1 MKKKTYLMNI
11 IKFLIVFLFLFKGGD
26 GLSQDN
32 FIIRRLN
39 SPFYSGVK
47 FLQWSDTGEDL
58 IAATNYEI
66 AIWGKAIQRKEIDDE
81 IKGFSFSNNN
91 FYIIK
96 EKWMNI
102 PSRLEQLVSM
112 PYNLS
117 EEKIIFQCDKISR
130 GNGEPNIDFVASSPK
145 SQLVAIVITRKIP
158 LLGLP
163 WESEIYI
170 YNSNNYAEKYRRVF
184 PSTKFNDLQ
193 FSPNGRFLACALVDK
208 KAGSYAEI
216 IDTSNPSLTWTT
228 ERYGEIKSVCFSS
241 DGNILFVSYYNN
253 IDLYSTMTHNKI
265 KRFLG
270 QEVVVPNQD
279 ILDLA
284 YCPNGPYLA
293 SANKNKSITIW
304 DVEQGIPIISLSG
317 HKKAVNSVAFR
328 PDGSLLAS
336 GSDDK
341 NVFLWDFRK
350 IIYEHRKKQQIIA
363 EKKAEEERRRLEE
376 PSNLFLTVRF
386 DDNKSYFPNS
396 VLDAAETASLM
407 INLQNSGKGS
417 AFDVSLLLSSDNPYL
432 DLKGT
437 TEIGEIAPNDSQ
449 LISIPINLRIDA
461 PDGITNIAIQ
471 TKEKRG
477 YDARPVQIQIPV
489 RHLDKPA
496 LSFASFAL
504 NDATSGMA
512 NGNGNGIVENGET
525 VEITAFLKN
534 TGVGASLNTVVNLNS
549 VSQGAEIRQG
559 KVLLGTIA
567 PTETKQAKV
576 VVAIPRT
583 YSGSDLRLAFA
594 ARDTIGA
601 SQITKEHILPMSK
614 LAPILAFDSRFLD
627 SRGVQ
632 VDEVSNGNSYIL
644 EIVPRNEGQIAAR
657 SVQANIT
664 ASSGINM
671 SNSLFSVG
679 DIAVGATA
687 APIRFNFML
696 PRNYNYGVP
705 QFNLRLSQSD
715 FADVNQKLDIPFRL
729 KSPNLIAREV
739 VTTTDGNANIQQS
752 ETVDID
758 LVVENQ
764 GDLDAEG
771 AVADLNFTHT
781 GIDFRERSKTL
792 GRIPAGGQGRARF
805 NFLVK
810 TGAAVGPLVGQL
822 QVRQV
827 DGFAGI
833 AKTLNYT
840 INAIGAQIVTVT
852 PTEQPGTAQRLTPV
866 VRANTPPVVFLSL
879 KNLGAEGKSY
889 DPYVKLEIQIKDDKP
904 MLAVEPEIRVNGK
917 LQPKDQG
924 LRGIGL
930 EERETKEDELKL
942 KMYRLVELG
951 EGLNDIEVRVYD
963 ANNEMGMEITQV
975 EYLSQR
981 TDIWAI
987 IIGVGD
993 YQNDQIDD
1001 LKFAA
1006 ADAQS
1011 FYDFIRSPEGGNL
1024 QADHIKLLLNR
1035 DATRENILRDM
1046 EWITSKAFE
1055 NDVVYIYMAMHGMV
1069 GEGELYFVAHNSDPG
1084 NLLATGVK
1092 KSDLENLLQRR
1103 MKSNKVAWFV
1113 DACHS
1118 GSLGEDTQVSMRA
1131 SRASATNRLLTEISK
1146 ARNGLAMFMSAT
1158 AAEFSQEGTKWGGG
1172 HGVFTHFLLQ
1182 GLRGQADRNKDN
1194 FVSVPELYDYVSR
1207 QVSDATEGKQNPIL
1221 RGNYDRELKLS
1232 TVK

>member
-1 MKKKTYLMNI
+1 MKKKTYLLNI
-11 IKFLIVFLFLFKGGD
+11 IILLIVFLFLVRGGD

-32 FIIRRLN
+32 LIIKRF
-39 SPFYSGVK
+39 SFDDGAK
-47 FLQWSDTGEDL
+47 FLQWSDTGEYL
-58 IAATNYEI
+58 IAATKHQI
-66 AIWGKAIQRKEIDDE
+66 AIWGKVLQMKTIDDGE

-96 EKWMNI
+96 QKPGESND
-102 PSRLEQLVSM
+102 LLQLISM
-112 PYNLS
+112 PYTLS
-117 EEKIIFQCDKISR
+117 KEKTIFQCKKYG
-130 GNGEPNIDFVASSPK
+130 GNGTANIDLVASSPK
-145 SQLVAIVITRKIP
+145 SRLIGVEISRKSIILGP
-158 LLGLP
+158 LECELF
-163 WESEIYI
+163 I
-170 YNSNNYAEKYRRVF
+170 YNSDNHAEKYHRVF
-184 PSTKFNDLQ
+184 PSVELNDLQ
-193 FSPNGRFLACALVDK
+193 FSPNGRFLACAVVDK
-208 KAGSYAEI
+208 KAGSYVEI

-228 ERYGEIKSVCFSS
+228 EKYGEIKSVCFSS
-241 DGNILFVSYYNN
+241 DGGKLFVSYNNN
-253 IDLYSTMTHNKI
+253 IDFYIILKYNKI

-270 QEVVVPNQD
+270 QDGIDPSQD

-284 YCPNGPYLA
+284 YYPNGPYLA
-293 SANKNKSITIW
+293 SANKNKSIAIW
-304 DVEQGIPIISLSG
+304 DVDQGIPIITLSG
-317 HKKAVNSVAFR
+317 HKKAVNCVAFS

-341 NVFLWDFRK
+341 NVFLWDFRR
-350 IIYEHRKKQQIIA
+350 IISDHRKQQQIIA

-386 DDNKSYFPNS
+386 DDTKSYFPNS
-396 VLDAAETASLM
+396 ILDAAETASLM

-449 LISIPINLRIDA
+449 VISIPINMKMDA
-461 PDGITNIAIQ
+461 PDGIANITIQ
-471 TKEKRG
+471 AKEKRG
-477 YDARPVQIQIPV
+477 YDARPVQLQIPV

-496 LSFASFAL
+496 LSFTSFTL
-504 NDATSGMA
+504 NDGTSGLA
-512 NGNGNGIVENGET
+512 SGNGNGIVENGET
-525 VEITAFLKN
+525 VEITAFVKN
-534 TGVGASLNTVVNLNS
+534 TGVGASLYTTVNLNS
-549 VSQGAEIRQG
+549 VSPGAEIRQG
-559 KVLLGTIA
+559 KVRLGTIA
-567 PTETKQAKV
+567 PSETKQAKV

-601 SQITKEHILPMSK
+601 SQVTKEHILPMSK
-614 LAPILAFDSRFLD
+614 LTPILAFDSRFLD
-627 SRGVQ
+627 SHGVQ
-632 VDEVSNGNSYIL
+632 VDEVSNGSSYIL

-657 SVQANIT
+657 SVQANVT
-664 ASSGINM
+664 ASAGVTI
-671 SNSLFSVG
+671 SNPFFAVG
-679 DIAVGATA
+679 DMAAGASA
-687 APIRFNFML
+687 APIRFNFAL
-696 PRNYNYGVP
+696 PRNYNYGIP

-739 VTTTDGNANIQQS
+739 VTTTDGNTDIQQS

-764 GDLDAEG
+764 GDLDAENV
-771 AVADLNFTHT
+771 VADLNFTHT
-781 GIDFRERSKTL
+781 GIDFRERTKTL

-805 NFLVK
+805 SFLVK
-810 TGAAVGPLVGQL
+810 TGATVGPLIGQL
-822 QVRQV
+822 QVRQA
-827 DGFAGI
+827 DGFAPVT
-833 AKTLNYT
+833 KTLNYT

-852 PTEQPGTAQRLTPV
+852 PTEQPTAMQRVTPV
-866 VRANTPPVVFLSL
+866 LRANTPPVVFLSL
-879 KNLGAEGKSY
+879 KNLGAEGKAY
-889 DPYVKLEIQIKDDKP
+889 EPFAKLEIQIKDDKP
-904 MLAVEPEIRVNGK
+904 LLAIEPEIRVNGR
-917 LQPKDQG
+917 LQPKEQG

-930 EERETKEDELKL
+930 EEREAKEDELKI
-942 KMYRLVELG
+942 KMYRLVELS
-951 EGLNDIEVRVYD
+951 EGFNDIEIRVYD
-963 ANNEMGMEITQV
+963 ADSEMGMETTQV
-975 EYLSQR
+975 EYVPQR

-1024 QADHIKLLLNR
+1024 QADHVKLLLNR
-1035 DATRENILRDM
+1035 DATREKILRDM

-1055 NDVVYIYMAMHGMV
+1055 NDVVYIYMALHGMV
-1069 GEGELYFVAHNSDPG
+1069 DEGELYFLAHDSDPR

-1092 KSDLENLLQRR
+1092 KTELENLLQRR
-1103 MKSNKVAWFV
+1103 MKSNKIVWFA

-1146 ARNGLAMFMSAT
+1146 ARNGLAMLMSAT
-1158 AAEFSQEGTKWGGG
+1158 AAEYSQEGTKWGGG

-1207 QVSDATEGKQNPIL
+1207 QVSEATEGKQNPIL